1 MAQHDYN
8 IANLAGAAFRADLN
22 DALSAIATNNSGTTA
37 PSTTFAYQWHVD
49 TDAPATLYIRNGAN
63 SAYIEVGDVT
73 LDNLGLKKTRRAT
86 AQAST
91 SGTAITFGS
100 IPSWANQITMMLN
113 GVSGSGTSELLV
125 QLGTASGFTTSG
137 YNSNAD
143 SCTATASENSTAGFL
158 LENTNNASYLHSG
171 LVEMMR
177 IDGNA
182 WVYTSALKR
191 SYSGGTTVINSY
203 GAGDGTLASV
213 LTQVRLTT
221 VGGTDT
227 FDAGTV
233 NIVYES

>member
-22 DALSAIATNNSGTTA
+22 DALAAIRTNNSGSGQPA
-37 PSTTFAYQWHVD
+37 SKFAYQWYVD
-49 TDAPATLYIRNGAN
+49 SDNSSLYIGN
-63 SAYIEVGDVT
+63 STGTDYIEVGDAGLT
-73 LDNLGLKKTRRAT
+73 NLGLAKTRRAT

-100 IPSWANQITMMLN
+100 IPSWANHIVMMLN
-113 GVSGSGTSELLV
+113 GVSTTGTSAVMV
-125 QLGTASGFTTSG
+125 QLGTASGFVTSG
-137 YNSNAD
+137 YNSNG
-143 SCTATASENSTAGFL
+143 NSMGVSTSLYEDAGLL
-158 LENTNNASYLHSG
+158 LESGGAAGLLRSG
-171 LVEMMR
+171 LVDMYR
-177 IDGNA
+177 IDGNN
-182 WVYTSALKR
+182 WVYASTIKQAAVSGSTS
-191 SYSGGTTVINSY
+191 NDN
-203 GAGDGTLASV
+203 GAGNSGTLASV

>member
-22 DALSAIATNNSGTTA
+22 DALAAIRTNNSGSGQPA
-37 PSTTFAYQWHVD
+37 SKFAYQWYVD
-49 TDAPATLYIRNGAN
+49 SDDHALYIGN
-63 SAYIEVGDVT
+63 SGGTDYIEVGDASLV
-73 LDNLGLKKTRRAT
+73 NLGLKKTRRAT

-113 GVSGSGTSELLV
+113 GVSSSGTSELLV
-125 QLGTASGFTTSG
+125 QLGTASGFTTTG

-203 GAGDGTLASV
+203 GAGNSGTLASV

>member
-8 IANLAGAAFRADLN
+8 IANQAGAAFRSDLN
-22 DALSAIATNNSGTTA
+22 NALAAIRTNNSGSGQPTDK
-37 PSTTFAYQWHVD
+37 FAYQWYVD
-49 TDAPATLYIRNGAN
+49 SDDSLLYIGN
-63 SAYIEVGDVT
+63 SGGTDYIEVGDASLV
-73 LDNLGLKKTRRAT
+73 NLGLKKTRRAT

-100 IPSWANQITMMLN
+100 IPSWANQITMMLY
-113 GVSGSGTSELLV
+113 GVSASGTSPLLV
-125 QLGTASGFTTSG
+125 QLGTASGIVTTG
-137 YNSNAD
+137 YNSNAE
-143 SCTATASENSTAGFL
+143 AVASIASDYSSAGFL
-158 LENTNNASYLHSG
+158 LMNASTAASLHSG
-171 LVEMMR
+171 IVHMSR
-177 IDGNA
+177 IDGNN

-191 SYSGGTTVINSY
+191 AAVSGTTTNGY
-203 GAGDGTLASV
+203 GAGDGTLASA

>member
-1 MAQHDYN
+1 MAQHDYD
-8 IANLAGAAFRADLN
+8 IANQAGAAFRSDLN
-22 DALSAIATNNSGTTA
+22 NALSAIATNNSGTTA

-73 LDNLGLKKTRRAT
+73 LDNLGLQKYRRAT

-100 IPSWANQITMMLN
+100 IPSWANRITMMLY
-113 GVSGSGTSELLV
+113 GVSGSGTSPLLV
-125 QLGTASGFTTSG
+125 QLGTASGFVTTG
-137 YNSNAD
+137 YNSNAE
-143 SCTATASENSTAGFL
+143 AVAAIASDYSSAGFL
-158 LENTNNASYLHSG
+158 LENSNSSTLLHSG
-171 LVEMMR
+171 IVQMAR
-177 IDGNA
+177 IDSNN
-182 WVYTSALKR
+182 WVYTSNLKR
-191 SYSGGTTVINSY
+191 AAVSGTTTNAY
-203 GAGDGTLASV
+203 GAGDGTLAAV